1 MSSPL
6 EGVIKDVAR
15 LQRGVVDAAVERFD
29 AIALESAALV
39 VGNGGV
45 MQMHTARGR
54 RSVTMRTR
62 AQVRSSGSIVI
73 EAVVRGKPGGPW
85 VWIEDGTS
93 AHDMRPRRATRGR
106 GKNKRRRAMFGPGLA
121 HPLYVVHH
129 KGSTGHHAWTRAVA
143 NLNAEMGDVID
154 TELREVLRG

>member
-1 MSSPL
+1 MPTPL
-6 EGVIKDVAR
+6 AGVIKDVER
-15 LQRGVVDAAVERFD
+15 LQREIIDAAVERFD

-45 MQMHTARGR
+45 MQMHTSRGR
-54 RSVTMRTR
+54 RSVSMRTSR
-62 AQVRSSGSIVI
+62 PLYRRGGLMI

-93 AHDMRPRRATRGR
+93 AHDIWRRKAKGR
-106 GKNKRRRAMFGPGLA
+106 GKKNKRHAMFGPGLP
-121 HPLYVVHH
+121 HPVRVVHH
-129 KGSTGHHAWTRAVA
+129 KGSTGRHAWTRAVA
-143 NLNAEMGDVID
+143 NLDAEMGDVID

>member
-15 LQRGVVDAAVERFD
+15 LQRELVDAAVERFD
-29 AIALESAALV
+29 DLALESAAMV

-45 MQMHTARGR
+45 MQMHTSAGR
-54 RSVTMRTR
+54 RAVPMRTR
-62 AQVRSSGSIVI
+62 STLRRGGVVI
-73 EAVVRGKPGGPW
+73 EAIVRGKPGGPW

-93 AHDMRPRRATRGR
+93 AHDIWRRKAKGR
-106 GKNKRRRAMFGPGLA
+106 GKKKRHAMFGPGLP
-121 HPLYVVHH
+121 HPVRVVHH
-129 KGSTGHHAWTRAVA
+129 KGATGRHAWTRAVA
-143 NLNAEMGDVID
+143 ALDAAMGDVID